1 MAVQRV
7 ETTTGYAGSIP
18 TVPVKSS
25 KKSTDLRG
33 DEVRE
38 LHIALTQYA
47 LVITPWWL
55 FIMEVRV

>member
-1 MAVQRV
+1 MGCV
-7 ETTTGYAGSIP
+7 GSIP

-25 KKSTDLRG
+25 KKPTGLRS

-55 FIMEVRV
+55 FIM

>member
-1 MAVQRV
+1 IKLVILWYVGR
-7 ETTTGYAGSIP
+7 AGSIP

-25 KKSTDLRG
+25 KKPTGLRS